1 MLMSAVKNSGHMN
14 LQEKMKVLR
23 NTFLTHREMGECE
36 AYYRLFPSLHLV
48 GNSVGSVF
56 VPTGFCKYRFLT
68 KLSDEE
74 AKSTHSELIEI
85 QNRDG
90 YFYEATSIYD
100 KYLRRPESIKYM
112 SMMQFAKRYVAGR
125 FKTNDAD
132 DQSSNSE
139 VDFESSEEEELDEVD
154 DKDNTIHADYIIH
167 MNKKRRKPL
176 PKQIQLVGN
185 FNSGELTQ
193 MKLKKEPKVVRLHK
207 FKKYSEPHE
216 YYYAQLE
223 LYYIFRNEDERR
235 HCEENEG
242 ICLSIYNQNI
252 EYIKYAS
259 SKTMPFLHDVEEA
272 IERAEELMNEG
283 DIEEELDPEGAQ
295 DNAECEVEGVDD
307 CGEFVA
313 FDYDKH
319 PKDKATP
326 KSSLFKR
333 VEIDNIDS
341 LHHQTRCLDDDQLY
355 VVGSVINYCKLYARA
370 RADQSTVPQPLLYKV
385 VGSAGTGKSHVINLT
400 AQWTEVLLRK
410 SGDDLDQPYC
420 IRLCFT
426 GAAASNISGQTLCSG
441 LKVGF
446 GNKFEPLNGQKR
458 EAMRTALQNVRVGK
472 NRNFLIILN
481 TILMYLFSSYH

>member
-1 MLMSAVKNSGHMN
+1 MSAVKNSGHMN

-56 VPTGFCKYRFLT
+56 VPTGFTKYRFLT

-74 AKSTHSELIEI
+74 AKSSHSELIQI
-85 QNRDG
+85 QDRDG
-90 YFYEATSIYD
+90 YYFEATSIYD
-100 KYLRRPESIKYM
+100 KYLKRPKEIKYM

-125 FKTNDAD
+125 FKVKQFE
-132 DQSSNSE
+132 DQSSESE
-139 VDFESSEEEELDEVD
+139 VDIESNEEEELVEVD
-154 DKDNTIHADYIIH
+154 DVDNTIHADYIIH
-167 MNKKRRKPL
+167 LDPKKRKPL
-176 PKQIQLVGN
+176 PKQIQLEGN
-185 FNSGELTQ
+185 FNSGEVSQ
-193 MKLKKEPKVVRLHK
+193 MRLRKEPKVVRLHK

-216 YYYAQLE
+216 YYYSQLE
-223 LYYIFRNEDERR
+223 LYYIFRNDDERK

-242 ICLSIYNQNI
+242 ICFSIYNNYI
-252 EYIKYAS
+252 DYIKYAS
-259 SKTMPFLHDVEEA
+259 RKTMPFQNDVEEA
-272 IERAEELMNEG
+272 IEKAEELMNEG

-319 PKDKATP
+319 PKDKSKV

-333 VEIDNIDS
+333 VEVDNN
-341 LHHQTRCLDDDQLY
+341 LHQQTRNLDNDQMF
-355 VVGSVINYCKLYARA
+355 VINRVIDYCKLYARA
-370 RADQSTVPQPLLYKV
+370 RAGESTVPQPLLLKV
-385 VGSAGTGKSHVINLT
+385 VGSAGTGKSHIINLT

-410 SGDDLDQPYC
+410 SGDDPDLPYC
-420 IRLCFT
+420 VRMAYT

-441 LKVGF
+441 LSLAF
-446 GNKFEPLNGQKR
+446 GNKYEVLNSKKR
-458 EAMRTALQNVRVGK
+458 ETLRTAFQNVRVGM
-472 NRNFLIILN
+472 NSNIC
-481 TILMYLFSSYH
+481 TISL

>member
-1 MLMSAVKNSGHMN
+1 MFQDNTGTLPMLMSAVKNSGHMN

-74 AKSTHSELIEI
+74 AKSTHSELIQI
-85 QNRDG
+85 QDKDG
-90 YFYEATSIYD
+90 YYFEATSIYD
-100 KYLRRPESIKYM
+100 KYLRRPKEIKYM
-112 SMMQFAKRYVAGR
+112 SMMQFSKRYVAGR
-125 FKTNDAD
+125 FKMNKSD
-132 DQSSNSE
+132 DQSSESE
-139 VDFESSEEEELDEVD
+139 VDNFESNEEEDVAEVD
-154 DKDNTIHADYIIH
+154 DVDNTIHADYIIH
-167 MNKKRRKPL
+167 LDPKKRKPL
-176 PKQIQLVGN
+176 PKQIQLEGN
-185 FNSGELTQ
+185 FNSGEVSQ
-193 MKLKKEPKVVRLHK
+193 MKLRKEPKVVRLHK

-216 YYYAQLE
+216 YYYSQLE
-223 LYYIFRNEDERR
+223 LYYIFRNDDERR

-242 ICLSIYNQNI
+242 ICFSIYNNNI
-252 EYIKYAS
+252 DYIKYAS
-259 SKTMPFLHDVEEA
+259 SKTMPFQNDVEEA
-272 IERAEELMNEG
+272 IEKAEELMNED

-307 CGEFVA
+307 CGEFIA

-319 PKDKATP
+319 PKDKSKV

-333 VEIDNIDS
+333 VEVDTIES
-341 LHHQTRCLDDDQLY
+341 LHHQTRNLDNDQMF
-355 VVGSVINYCKLYARA
+355 VINQVIDYCKLYARA
-370 RADQSTVPQPLLYKV
+370 RNDESTVPQPLLFKV
-385 VGSAGTGKSHVINLT
+385 VGSAGTGKSHIINLT
-400 AQWTEVLLRK
+400 AQWTEVLLRQ

-446 GNKFEPLNGQKR
+446 GNKFEPLNGQNR
-458 EAMRTALQNVRVGK
+458 EKMRTALQNVRVGK
-472 NRNFLIILN
+472 NRNFSII
-481 TILMYLFSSYH
+481 